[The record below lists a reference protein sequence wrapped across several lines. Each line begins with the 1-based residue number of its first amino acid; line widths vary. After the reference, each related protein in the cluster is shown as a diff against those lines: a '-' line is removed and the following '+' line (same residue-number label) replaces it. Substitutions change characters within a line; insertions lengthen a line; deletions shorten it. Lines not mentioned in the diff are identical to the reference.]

1 MSNLYDEQLVELY
14 LKGDKEAFNLLI
26 KRYLAPIFNYA
37 LGFVKDTATAEDLTQ
52 EVFVKVW
59 RKIKKF
65 DKKYKF
71 KNWLY
76 AIAKNTCLDY
86 LKKNRAINFSE
97 LNLVDDNLMFK
108 DLIKEAGPSSQE
120 KLERSH
126 ETNILNSAIDKLP
139 GKYKQTIKLHYLSG
153 FKFRE
158 IADELKE
165 SIETI
170 KSRNRRALI
179 RLKKYF
185 KKESRP

>member
-1 MSNLYDEQLVELY
+1 MNNYSDEQLIEAY
-14 LKGDKEAFNLLI
+14 LKGDKEALNLLI
-26 KRYLAPIFNYA
+26 KRYLTPIFNYA

-59 RKIKKF
+59 RKIRKF
-65 DKKYKF
+65 NRQYKF

-86 LKKNRAINFSE
+86 LKKNRVMNFSE
-97 LNLVDDNLMFK
+97 LNLIDYNLLFEN
-108 DLIKEAGPSSQE
+108 LIKETGLSPQAKVELTQE
-120 KLERSH
+120 TS
-126 ETNILNSAIDKLP
+126 ILNSAIDKLP
-139 GKYKQTIKLHYLSG
+139 EKYKATVKLHYLSG

-170 KSRNRRALI
+170 KSRNRRAL
-179 RLKKYF
+179 LKLKELI
-185 KKESRP
+185 KK